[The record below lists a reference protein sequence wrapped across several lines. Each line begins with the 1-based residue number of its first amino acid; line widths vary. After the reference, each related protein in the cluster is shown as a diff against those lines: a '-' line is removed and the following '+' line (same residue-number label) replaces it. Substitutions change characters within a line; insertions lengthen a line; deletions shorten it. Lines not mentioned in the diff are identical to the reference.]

1 MAFPNH
7 IIGVILAGGQSRR
20 FGGGDKGFADLDG
33 RPVLS
38 HVIERFR
45 PQVGRLIL
53 NANGDLSR
61 FATFGLEVVAD
72 REIPGQGP
80 LSGILT
86 ALEWAKRHAPDC
98 TAVATVS
105 TDVPFLALNLIQRL
119 EAERGDRVAIAV
131 SAGRRHPTIAIWPLT
146 SREAVADALQRGAFS
161 VDALAAE
168 LNAVA
173 VPFPMGEIDGVTI
186 DPFFNVNRPEDLVAA
201 RALLAKS

>member
-45 PQVGRLIL
+45 PQIGRLIL

-61 FATFGLEVVAD
+61 FASFGLEVVAD

-119 EAERGDRVAIAV
+119 EAERGDGVAIAV

-146 SREAVADALQRGAFS
+146 SREAVADALQRGALS

>member
-1 MAFPNH
+1 MASPNH
-7 IIGVILAGGQSRR
+7 ILGVILAGGQSRR
-20 FGGGDKGFADLDG
+20 FGGGDKGFAELDG

-146 SREAVADALQRGAFS
+146 SREAVADALQRGALS

>member
-7 IIGVILAGGQSRR
+7 ILGVILAGGQSRR

-45 PQVGRLIL
+45 PQIGRLIL

-61 FATFGLEVVAD
+61 FASFGLEVVAD

-105 TDVPFLALNLIQRL
+105 TDVPFLAPNLIQRL
-119 EAERGDRVAIAV
+119 EAERGDGVAIAV

-146 SREAVADALQRGAFS
+146 SREAVANALQRGALS
-161 VDALAAE
+161 VDALAAS

>member
-7 IIGVILAGGQSRR
+7 ILGVILAGGQSRR

-119 EAERGDRVAIAV
+119 EAERGDGVAIAV

-146 SREAVADALQRGAFS
+146 SREAVADALQRGALS

>member
-7 IIGVILAGGQSRR
+7 ILGVILAGGQSRR

-45 PQVGRLIL
+45 PQIGRLIL

-61 FATFGLEVVAD
+61 FASFGLEVVAD

-105 TDVPFLALNLIQRL
+105 TDVPFLAPNLIQRL

-146 SREAVADALQRGAFS
+146 SREAVADALQRGALS
-161 VDALAAE
+161 VAALAAE

>member
-7 IIGVILAGGQSRR
+7 ILGVILAGGQSRR

-61 FATFGLEVVAD
+61 FASFGLEVVAD

-105 TDVPFLALNLIQRL
+105 TDVPFLAPNLIQRL
-119 EAERGDRVAIAV
+119 EAERGDGVAIAV

-146 SREAVADALQRGAFS
+146 SREAVADALQRGALS
-161 VDALAAE
+161 VDALAAS

>member
-7 IIGVILAGGQSRR
+7 ILGVILAGGQSRR

-45 PQVGRLIL
+45 PQIGRLIL

-61 FATFGLEVVAD
+61 FASFGLEVVAD

-146 SREAVADALQRGAFS
+146 SREAVADALQRGALS

>member
-7 IIGVILAGGQSRR
+7 ILGVILAGGQSRR

-61 FATFGLEVVAD
+61 FASFGLEVVAD

-105 TDVPFLALNLIQRL
+105 TDVPFLAPNLIQRL
-119 EAERGDRVAIAV
+119 EAERGDGVAIAV

-146 SREAVADALQRGAFS
+146 SREAVADALQRGALS

>member
-7 IIGVILAGGQSRR
+7 ILGVILAGGQSRR

-45 PQVGRLIL
+45 PQIGRLIL

-105 TDVPFLALNLIQRL
+105 TDVPFLAPNLIQRL
-119 EAERGDRVAIAV
+119 EAERGDGVAIAV

-146 SREAVADALQRGAFS
+146 SREAVADALQRGALS

>member
-7 IIGVILAGGQSRR
+7 ILGVILAGGQSRR

-45 PQVGRLIL
+45 PQIGRLIL

-61 FATFGLEVVAD
+61 FASFGLEVVAD

-105 TDVPFLALNLIQRL
+105 TDVPFLAPNLIQRL
-119 EAERGDRVAIAV
+119 EAERGDGVAIAV

-146 SREAVADALQRGAFS
+146 SREAVANALQRGALS

>member
-7 IIGVILAGGQSRR
+7 ILGVILAGGQSRR

-45 PQVGRLIL
+45 PQIGRLIL

-105 TDVPFLALNLIQRL
+105 TDVPFLAPNLIQRL

-146 SREAVADALQRGAFS
+146 SRIAVADALQRGALS

>member
-7 IIGVILAGGQSRR
+7 ILGVILAGGQSRR

-146 SREAVADALQRGAFS
+146 SREAVADALQRGALS

>member
-7 IIGVILAGGQSRR
+7 ILGVILAGGQSRR

-45 PQVGRLIL
+45 PQIGRLIL

-119 EAERGDRVAIAV
+119 EAERGDGVAIAV

-146 SREAVADALQRGAFS
+146 SREAVADALQRGALS

>member
-7 IIGVILAGGQSRR
+7 ILGVILAGGQSRR

-86 ALEWAKRHAPDC
+86 ALEWAKRHAPYC

-119 EAERGDRVAIAV
+119 EAERGDGVAIAV

-146 SREAVADALQRGAFS
+146 SREAVADALQRGALS

>member
-7 IIGVILAGGQSRR
+7 ILGVILAGGQSRR

-98 TAVATVS
+98 AAVATVS

-119 EAERGDRVAIAV
+119 EAERGDGVAIAV

-146 SREAVADALQRGAFS
+146 SREAVADALQRGALS

>member
-7 IIGVILAGGQSRR
+7 ILGVILAGGQSRR

-119 EAERGDRVAIAV
+119 EAERGDGVAIAV

-146 SREAVADALQRGAFS
+146 SRIAVADALQRGALS

>member
-7 IIGVILAGGQSRR
+7 ILGVILAGGQSRR

-45 PQVGRLIL
+45 PQIGRLIL

-61 FATFGLEVVAD
+61 FASFGLEVVAD

-105 TDVPFLALNLIQRL
+105 TDVPFLAPNLIQRL

-146 SREAVADALQRGAFS
+146 SREAVADLFRSGNDPLTIIRWKDIHAQLEDA
-161 VDALAAE
+161 VDACEQAADVLE
-168 LNAVA
+168 AIFVK
-173 VPFPMGEIDGVTI
+173 
-186 DPFFNVNRPEDLVAA
+186 NR
-201 RALLAKS
+201 

>member
-7 IIGVILAGGQSRR
+7 ILGVILAGGQSRR

-119 EAERGDRVAIAV
+119 EAERGDGVAIAV

-146 SREAVADALQRGAFS
+146 SRIAVANALQRGALS

>member
-7 IIGVILAGGQSRR
+7 ILEVILAGGQSRR

-45 PQVGRLIL
+45 PQIGRLIL

-105 TDVPFLALNLIQRL
+105 TDC
-119 EAERGDRVAIAV
+119 
-131 SAGRRHPTIAIWPLT
+131 
-146 SREAVADALQRGAFS
+146 S
-161 VDALAAE
+161 VDTVGT
-168 LNAVA
+168 AVQS
-173 VPFPMGEIDGVTI
+173 GR
-186 DPFFNVNRPEDLVAA
+186 NVAPIRSTD
-201 RALLAKS
+201 

>member
-7 IIGVILAGGQSRR
+7 ILGVILAGGQSRR

-61 FATFGLEVVAD
+61 FASFGLEVVAD

-105 TDVPFLALNLIQRL
+105 TDVPFLAPNLIQRL

-146 SREAVADALQRGAFS
+146 SREAVADALQRGALS

>member
-7 IIGVILAGGQSRR
+7 ILGVILAGGQSRR

-45 PQVGRLIL
+45 PQIGRLIL

-119 EAERGDRVAIAV
+119 EAERGDGVAIAV

-146 SREAVADALQRGAFS
+146 SRIAVADALQRGALS

>member
-7 IIGVILAGGQSRR
+7 ILGVILAGGQSRR

-61 FATFGLEVVAD
+61 FASFGLEVVAD

-119 EAERGDRVAIAV
+119 EAERGDGVAIAV

-146 SREAVADALQRGAFS
+146 SRIAVADALQRGALS

>member
-7 IIGVILAGGQSRR
+7 ILGVILAGGQSRR

-61 FATFGLEVVAD
+61 FASFGLEVVAD

-146 SREAVADALQRGAFS
+146 SREAVADALQRGALS

>member
-7 IIGVILAGGQSRR
+7 ILGVILAGGQSRR

-119 EAERGDRVAIAV
+119 EAECGGGVAIAV

-146 SREAVADALQRGAFS
+146 SREAVADALQRGALS

>member
-7 IIGVILAGGQSRR
+7 ILGVILAGGQSRR

-105 TDVPFLALNLIQRL
+105 TDVPFLAPNLIQRL
-119 EAERGDRVAIAV
+119 EAERGDGVAIAV

-146 SREAVADALQRGAFS
+146 SREAVADALQRGALS

>member
-7 IIGVILAGGQSRR
+7 ILGVILAGGQSRR

-45 PQVGRLIL
+45 PQAGRLIL

-61 FATFGLEVVAD
+61 FASFGLEVVAD

-105 TDVPFLALNLIQRL
+105 TDVPFLAPNLIQRL

-146 SREAVADALQRGAFS
+146 SREAVADALQRGALS

>member
-1 MAFPNH
+1 MASPNH
-7 IIGVILAGGQSRR
+7 ILGVILAGGQSRR
-20 FGGGDKGFADLDG
+20 FGGGDKGFAELDG

-45 PQVGRLIL
+45 PQIGRLIL

-61 FATFGLEVVAD
+61 FASFGLEVVAD

-119 EAERGDRVAIAV
+119 EAERGDGVAIAV

>member
-7 IIGVILAGGQSRR
+7 ILGVILAGGQSRR

-45 PQVGRLIL
+45 PQIGRLIL

-61 FATFGLEVVAD
+61 FASFGLEVVAD

-105 TDVPFLALNLIQRL
+105 TDVPFLAPNLIQRL
-119 EAERGDRVAIAV
+119 EAERGDGVAIAV

-146 SREAVADALQRGAFS
+146 SREAVADALQRGALS

>member
-7 IIGVILAGGQSRR
+7 ILGVILAGGQSRR

-45 PQVGRLIL
+45 PQIGRLIL

-105 TDVPFLALNLIQRL
+105 TDVPFLAPNLIQRL

-146 SREAVADALQRGAFS
+146 SREAVADALQRGALS

>member
-7 IIGVILAGGQSRR
+7 ILGVILAGGQSRR

-61 FATFGLEVVAD
+61 FASFGLEVVAD

-119 EAERGDRVAIAV
+119 EAERGDGVAIAV

-146 SREAVADALQRGAFS
+146 SREAVADALQRGALS

>member
-7 IIGVILAGGQSRR
+7 ILGVILAGGQSRR

-45 PQVGRLIL
+45 PQIGRLIL

-61 FATFGLEVVAD
+61 FASFGLEVVAD

-105 TDVPFLALNLIQRL
+105 TDVPFLAPNLIQRL

-146 SREAVADALQRGAFS
+146 SREAVADALQRGALS

>member
-7 IIGVILAGGQSRR
+7 ILGVILAGGQSRR

-45 PQVGRLIL
+45 PQIGRLIL

-61 FATFGLEVVAD
+61 FASFGLEVVAD

-119 EAERGDRVAIAV
+119 EAERGDGVAIAV

-146 SREAVADALQRGAFS
+146 SREAVADALQRGALS

>member
-7 IIGVILAGGQSRR
+7 ILGVILAGGQSRR

-105 TDVPFLALNLIQRL
+105 TDVPFLAPNLIQRL

-146 SREAVADALQRGAFS
+146 SREAVADALQRGALS